1 MDGISAHVGHE
12 RDVDLEAWDGIVT
25 WRTLVSGDRTPTAGL
40 TIGTAEIA
48 PGASE
53 VGARHHH
60 ADHEVYYVIAG
71 TGLVHLDGVEHPIE
85 PGSVVFVPGDTP
97 HFVRNTGEDTIKLLY
112 AFAVD
117 SFSDVHYVHE
127 DQVDG

>member
-1 MDGISAHVGHE
+1 M
-12 RDVDLEAWDGIVT
+12 
-25 WRTLVSGDRTPTAGL
+25 
-40 TIGTAEIA
+40 
-48 PGASE
+48 
-53 VGARHHH
+53 
-60 ADHEVYYVIAG
+60 IAG
-71 TGLVHLDGVEHPIE
+71 TGLVHLDGVDHPIE

-117 SFSDVHYVHE
+117 RFSDVHYVHE